1 MSRAFYGFMFRLAGW
16 QIKGSIDPG
25 LTRYVM
31 IVAPHTS
38 NWDFFVGLAAR
49 SILGIDTRYVAK
61 KELFRFPFGW
71 LFRKL
76 GGYPVDRSK
85 NTRFVDSVAAI
96 FNQHDRFSICITPEG
111 TRSYAPKWKTGFY
124 HIALKAGVPIVMV
137 SFDYPTKQVRVEP
150 PFYPTGNMEED
161 LEYMRNYFRTAT
173 GKHAEKGVR

>member
-1 MSRAFYGFMFRLAGW
+1 MTRAFYRFMFRLAGW
-16 QIKGSIDPG
+16 QIKGGIDQS
-25 LTRYVM
+25 LARYVM

-38 NWDFFVGLAAR
+38 NWDFFIGLAAR

-85 NTRFVDSVAAI
+85 NTKFVDSVAEI
-96 FNQHDRFSICITPEG
+96 FNQYDRFSICITPEG

-124 HIALKAGVPIVMV
+124 YIAVKAQVPIVMV
-137 SFDYPTKQVRVEP
+137 AFDYPSKQVRVEP

-161 LEYMRNYFRTAT
+161 LEHMRNYFRTAT